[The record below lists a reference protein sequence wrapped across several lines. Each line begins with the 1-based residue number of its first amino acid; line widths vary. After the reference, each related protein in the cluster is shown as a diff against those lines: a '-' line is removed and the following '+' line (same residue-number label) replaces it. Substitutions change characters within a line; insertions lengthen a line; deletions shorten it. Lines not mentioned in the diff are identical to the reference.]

1 MTKKINKTQCLAN
14 ICYTDLVY
22 SRINKKLGLNLNRK
36 QIEKL
41 IFKIISETPESSF
54 KQTGKNIYV
63 ISSKAQV
70 SVTINSYTNR
80 VITVDKFKR

>member
-1 MTKKINKTQCLAN
+1 MQCVAN

-22 SRINKKLGLNLNRK
+22 SRINKKLGLKLNRK

-41 IFKIISETPESSF
+41 IFKIISDTPAASF
-54 KQTGKNIYV
+54 KQRGKNIY
-63 ISSKAQV
+63 IINNSAQV

-80 VITVDKFKR
+80 VITVDKFIR